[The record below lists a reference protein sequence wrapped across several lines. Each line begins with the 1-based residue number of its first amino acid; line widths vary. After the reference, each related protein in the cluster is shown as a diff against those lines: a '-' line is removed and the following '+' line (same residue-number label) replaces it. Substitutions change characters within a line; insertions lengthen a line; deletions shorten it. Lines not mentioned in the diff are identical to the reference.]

1 MCTRLIFKIIF
12 NNSVFILRQDEDL
25 MQNMKKNMPS
35 MVGDQDHNMED
46 QVDQVPCEDHLMDHL
61 DMVLQWETLH
71 SMRSTSSTMPT
82 CSNRP
87 STTPSTPCSCSSTTH
102 SMVGQ
107 EVILLNQDTCPTSLL
122 PHLAMVQEVGHHMD
136 IRSGQD

>member
-46 QVDQVPCEDHLMDHL
+46 QVDQVPCEDHLMDLL

-102 SMVGQ
+102 SMVEQ

-122 PHLAMVQEVGHHMD
+122 PHQAMVQEVGHHMD